1 MPSHFSSQIYVFK
14 NFLFLYIICLYAKF
28 SRTNELMYY
37 VTTVAKSPCNTVL
50 ITVLPGALFLFR
62 SNYFYKYSVLF
73 LSDNNLI
80 QMPDIIYIFLDSSIG
95 CELTAACCVEECF
108 LSPALFIS
116 VCCFYAFLCGCIGTE
131 VCEEEVAVCSV
142 CGLCVEK

>member
-14 NFLFLYIICLYAKF
+14 NFLFFYIICLYAKF

-80 QMPDIIYIFLDSSIG
+80 QMPDIIYIFLDSSVG
-95 CELTAACCVEECF
+95 REFTTTSSVLKSH
-108 LSPALFIS
+108 LSPFFFIFVS
-116 VCCFYAFLCGCIGTE
+116 FHCTSLSICIRTE
-131 VCEEEVAVCSV
+131 V
-142 CGLCVEK
+142 L

>member
-1 MPSHFSSQIYVFK
+1 MSVHKI
-14 NFLFLYIICLYAKF
+14 

-80 QMPDIIYIFLDSSIG
+80 PVSYTHLDVYKRQDSLRIHPFCRYSIAGFILPFTGLFPLYMYSLSSFHPFARV
-95 CELTAACCVEECF
+95 TVVF
-108 LSPALFIS
+108 TFFPANF
-116 VCCFYAFLCGCIGTE
+116 A
-131 VCEEEVAVCSV
+131 
-142 CGLCVEK
+142 

>member
-1 MPSHFSSQIYVFK
+1 MSVHKI
-14 NFLFLYIICLYAKF
+14 

-62 SNYFYKYSVLF
+62 SNYFYRYSILF

-80 QMPDIIYIFLDSSIG
+80 QMPDIPYVL
-95 CELTAACCVEECF
+95 LN
-108 LSPALFIS
+108 
-116 VCCFYAFLCGCIGTE
+116 GT
-131 VCEEEVAVCSV
+131 V
-142 CGLCVEK
+142 

>member
-1 MPSHFSSQIYVFK
+1 MSVHKI
-14 NFLFLYIICLYAKF
+14 

-80 QMPDIIYIFLDSSIG
+80 QMPDIIYIFLDSSVG
-95 CELTAACCVEECF
+95 CELAAACCVEECF
-108 LSPALFIS
+108 LSPAFFIS
-116 VCCFYAFLCGCIGTE
+116 VCCFYAFLCVCIGTE
-131 VCEEEVAVCSV
+131 VCEDEVAVCSV
-142 CGLCVEK
+142 CVLCVEK

>member
-80 QMPDIIYIFLDSSIG
+80 QMPDIIYIFLDCSVGREFTTTSSV
-95 CELTAACCVEECF
+95 LKSH
-108 LSPALFIS
+108 LSPFFFIFVS
-116 VCCFYAFLCGCIGTE
+116 FHCTSLSICIRTE
-131 VCEEEVAVCSV
+131 V
-142 CGLCVEK
+142 L

>member
-80 QMPDIIYIFLDSSIG
+80 QMPDIIYIFLNCSVRCKFTNMSNVKH
-95 CELTAACCVEECF
+95 CLLNPAF
-108 LSPALFIS
+108 LIFIS
-116 VCCFYAFLCGCIGTE
+116 FFYSLLSFSIRSEIL
-131 VCEEEVAVCSV
+131 
-142 CGLCVEK
+142 